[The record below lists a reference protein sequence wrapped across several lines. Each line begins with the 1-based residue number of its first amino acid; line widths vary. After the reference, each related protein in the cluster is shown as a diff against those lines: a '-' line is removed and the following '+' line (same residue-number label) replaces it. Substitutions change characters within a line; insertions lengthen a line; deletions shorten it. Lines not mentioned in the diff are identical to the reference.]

1 MGAFLV
7 ILIVLAVIYFAM
19 RGKGDR
25 PEQLGAAKRGM
36 TSGRIG
42 DGHTFVCPYAKCPT
56 CGASGDGMKS
66 AYDEVRTVKWT
77 CGYCGAQA
85 GIQELKDEELPP
97 AARRRLG
104 LDPDPAM
111 LQQQGFSGMGQGMG
125 QMGQG
130 PNLGGL
136 LTGVILGE
144 MLGGGHRSS
153 SNSGG
158 GWDASGSSDQGQ
170 SQDWGES
177 DASSGSDWG
186 DSGGGD
192 SGGSDW

>member
-1 MGAFLV
+1 MAAFLV

-36 TSGRIG
+36 TSGHIG
-42 DGHTFVCPYAKCPT
+42 GDHAFVSPYAKCPT
-56 CGASGDGMKS
+56 CGASGDGMK
-66 AYDEVRTVKWT
+66 ANYDGTRTVKWT
-77 CGYCGAQA
+77 CGYCGSQA
-85 GIQELKDEELPP
+85 GIQELKDDELPL
-97 AARRRLG
+97 ATRRRLG
-104 LDPDPAM
+104 LDPDPANAM
-111 LQQQGFSGMGQGMG
+111 VPQQGPYGPGM
-125 QMGQG
+125 QG

-144 MLGGGHRSS
+144 MLGGGNRPS
-153 SNSGG
+153 SGG
-158 GWDASGSSDQGQ
+158 WGSSGGQGQ
-170 SQDWGES
+170 SAGQDWGES
-177 DASSGSDWG
+177 DVSGGGGSDWG

>member
-1 MGAFLV
+1 MAAFIV

-36 TSGRIG
+36 TSGHIG
-42 DGHTFVCPYAKCPT
+42 GDLKFVSPYPKCPS
-56 CGASGDGMKS
+56 CGGSGDGMK
-66 AYDEVRTVKWT
+66 ATYDDLRTVKWS

-111 LQQQGFSGMGQGMG
+111 LAQQQGYAPGNNPG
-125 QMGQG
+125 G
-130 PNLGGL
+130 PNLGGM
-136 LTGVILGE
+136 LTGILIGE
-144 MLGGGHRSS
+144 MLSGGNRSG

-158 GWDASGSSDQGQ
+158 GWDASGSSSNSG
-170 SQDWGES
+170 QDWGES
-177 DASSGSDWG
+177 DSSGGSDWG

>member
-19 RGKGDR
+19 KGKGDR

-36 TSGRIG
+36 TSGHIPE
-42 DGHTFVCPYAKCPT
+42 HTFVSPYPKCPT
-56 CGASGDGMKS
+56 CGASGDGMKA
-66 AYDEVRTVKWT
+66 AYDGLRSVKWT

-85 GIQELKDEELPP
+85 GVQELKDEELPLT
-97 AARRRLG
+97 ARRRLG
-104 LDPDPAM
+104 LDPDPMAN
-111 LQQQGFSGMGQGMG
+111 GMQPGYGPG
-125 QMGQG
+125 YGPGPQG

-136 LTGVILGE
+136 LTGVLIGE
-144 MLGGGHRSS
+144 MLSGGNRPSQGGQGGGDWGSTPDPG
-153 SNSGG
+153 SN
-158 GWDASGSSDQGQ
+158 
-170 SQDWGES
+170 QDWGES
-177 DASSGSDWG
+177 DLSGGGSDWG

>member
-1 MGAFLV
+1 MAAFIV
-7 ILIVLAVIYFAM
+7 ILIVIAVIYFAM

-36 TSGRIG
+36 TSGHIG
-42 DGHTFVCPYAKCPT
+42 GDHTFVSPYAKCPA
-56 CGASGDGMKS
+56 CGASGDGMK
-66 AYDEVRTVKWT
+66 ANYDGTRTVKWT

-97 AARRRLG
+97 MVRRRLG
-104 LDPDPAM
+104 LDPDPAAAM
-111 LQQQGFSGMGQGMG
+111 MQQGGGF
-125 QMGQG
+125 GQG
-130 PNLGGL
+130 PQGGGMGGL
-136 LTGVILGE
+136 LTGVLLGE
-144 MLGGGHRSS
+144 MLSGGNRSS
-153 SNSGG
+153 NNGG
-158 GWDASGSSDQGQ
+158 GWDSSGPSGQGQ

-177 DASSGSDWG
+177 DSSGGSDWG